1 MPTTQAEKA
10 IALASIGMWVFPAR
24 EKTEWVGTKLYEAKA
39 PYTERGVS
47 EASNDRARIEKWWAA
62 HPDALVGVNTG
73 KSGYIVLDIDM
84 DADHGRDG
92 YYYLTSM
99 ELDTPETFSYR
110 TPRGGEHKWYS
121 DPLGNLGP
129 TQNHVLPDGRRA
141 DGIDRRAGNS
151 YAIWWSDDV
160 PWDRIEAAPPPAWL
174 LTPNHSASGVEFNGT
189 PQTWVESLNDG
200 EPDDRVLAVIERMQD
215 DAPRDDMLKR
225 QRELIGLGAE
235 GHPGVPAALDI
246 LRGLWLSRSHVSGDP
261 NYEWQV
267 ALLDGIRKFGGTP
280 EPESVPGR
288 AIAVR
293 IAQEVTDP
301 TLSKLFFDSG
311 SREDRRRFI
320 RGLLRLGYTPDEVFA
335 TVWHVPLRGDL
346 SQKKLYQEIHD
357 IVENHQAVTSDDAPV
372 SLLTPAE
379 RAHVETIYNFVD
391 HYCYA
396 ASINQTPWNMAYH
409 RLNAWII
416 LALMFSDLTWID
428 IDKGLNLNLYG
439 FQIGPSGT
447 GKGEAMLDMHGFL
460 RHVGR
465 YDQISIDDDASESG
479 LLGALRDRGG
489 EVVWFHG
496 DEAERVLS
504 KMREDSKVA
513 WGGLQGTLTQLYDTG
528 YVPKQL
534 RSGTSKDVS
543 RENEV
548 RVRFNIWLTGTEKDI
563 FSNLTIS
570 QVQKG
575 FVARF
580 ISAFG
585 EPKQRT
591 REDMQTRR
599 KNKSAGD
606 DVRDTHLAA
615 LAVDLDEIRQ
625 HVSRSMRGGLV
636 PTDEA
641 IERMDDARIKA
652 LEMFE
657 HDPLWEVLEPNILRI
672 SFVMWKAAG
681 LNAISQGRMVIE
693 VDDVL
698 VAIRAS
704 EEWLANSVR
713 LIRGVRGSDFTGKV
727 EDVFNEISK
736 TGSISEKGLTSRVYS
751 SMSLS
756 KRELSEITEN
766 LLAQGRVRLDKGV
779 WRVSA
784 DD

>member
-10 IALASIGMWVFPAR
+10 VALASIGMFVFPAR
-24 EKTEWVGTKLYEAKA
+24 EKTEWVGKKLYEAKA

-47 EASNDRARIEKWWAA
+47 EASNDRARIERWWKTY
-62 HPDALVGVNTG
+62 PDALVGVNAG

-92 YYYLTSM
+92 YYYLTSL

-151 YAIWWSDDV
+151 YAIWWSDEV
-160 PWDRIEAAPPPAWL
+160 PWDRIEASPPPAWL
-174 LTPNHSASGVEFNGT
+174 LTPNHAASGVEFNGT

-200 EPDDRVLAVIERMQD
+200 EPDERVLGVVERMQD

-280 EPESVPGR
+280 EPDTIPDR

-301 TLSKLFFDSG
+301 ALAKMFFDSG
-311 SREDRRRFI
+311 SREDRRKFI
-320 RGLLRLGYTPDEVFA
+320 RGLLRLGYSPDDVFA

-346 SQKKLYQEIHD
+346 TQTKLYQEIHELA
-357 IVENHQAVTSDDAPV
+357 ENAPLTPVGDAPV

-379 RAHVETIYNFVD
+379 RAHVETIYSFVD

-396 ASINQTPWNMAYH
+396 ASINQRPWNMAYH
-409 RLNAWII
+409 RLNAWIV

-439 FQIGPSGT
+439 FQIGPSGS
-447 GKGEAMLDMHGFL
+447 GKSEAMLDMHGFL
-460 RHVGR
+460 HHVSR
-465 YDQISIDDDASESG
+465 YDEISIDDDASESG
-479 LLGALRDRGG
+479 LLGALRERGG

-504 KMREDSKVA
+504 KMREDSKVT

-534 RSGTSKDVS
+534 RAATAKEVS
-543 RENEV
+543 REEAV
-548 RVRFNIWLTGTEKDI
+548 RVKFNVWLDGTEDDI
-563 FSNLTIS
+563 FSNLTVS
-570 QVQKG
+570 QVKKG

-580 ISAFG
+580 ISGFG
-585 EPKQRT
+585 EKPDRTAEDLRT
-591 REDMQTRR
+591 RRR
-599 KNKSAGD
+599 QAGD
-606 DVRDTHLAA
+606 NSVRDPHLAA
-615 LAVDLDEIRQ
+615 LAVELDELRQ
-625 HVSRSMRGGLV
+625 HAKRSARGGLI
-636 PTDEA
+636 PTDA
-641 IERMDDARIKA
+641 AMERMDVARIRA
-652 LEMFE
+652 LELFE
-657 HDPLWEVLEPNILRI
+657 GDPLWDVLEPNILRI

-713 LIRGVRGSDFTGKV
+713 LMRGVKGSEFSGKV
-727 EDVFNEISK
+727 EKVFAEIAK
-736 TGSISEKGLTSRVYS
+736 TGSVSEQGLTSRVYGV
-751 SMSLS
+751 MSLN
-756 KRELSEITEN
+756 KRDLAEVMEN

-779 WRVSA
+779 WRVSK

>member
-1 MPTTQAEKA
+1 MF
-10 IALASIGMWVFPAR
+10 VFPAR
-24 EKTEWVGTKLYEAKA
+24 EKTEWVGPDLYEAKA
-39 PYTERGVS
+39 PYTKRGVS

-84 DADHGRDG
+84 DAEHGRDG
-92 YYYLTSM
+92 YYYLTSL

-110 TPRGGEHKWYS
+110 TPRGGEHRWYA

-141 DGIDRRAGNS
+141 EGIDRRAGNS

-174 LTPNHSASGVEFNGT
+174 LTPNQSNSGVAFNGT
-189 PQTWVESLNDG
+189 PQTWLEALNDG
-200 EPDDRVLAVIERMQD
+200 EPDERVLSVIERMQD

-261 NYEWQV
+261 NYEWSV
-267 ALLDGIRKFGGTP
+267 ALLDGVRKFGGTP
-280 EPESVPGR
+280 EPDTTPDK

-293 IAQEVTDP
+293 VAQEVTDP
-301 TLSKLFFDSG
+301 TLTRMFFDSG

-320 RGLLRLGYTPDEVFA
+320 RGLLRLGYSPDDVFA

-346 SQKKLYQEIHD
+346 TQKKLYQEIHD
-357 IVENHQAVTSDDAPV
+357 IVENQGATPTEDGPV

-379 RAHVETIYNFVD
+379 RAHVETIYSFVD

-396 ASINQTPWNMAYH
+396 ASINQRPWNMAYH

-416 LALMFSDLTWID
+416 LGLMFSDVGWID

-439 FQIGPSGT
+439 FQIGPSGS
-447 GKGEAMLDMHGFL
+447 GKSEAMLDMHGFL
-460 RHVGR
+460 HHIER
-465 YDQISIDDDASESG
+465 YDQISIDDDASEAG

-534 RSGTSKDVS
+534 RAASSKEVS
-543 RENEV
+543 REGAV
-548 RVRFNIWLTGTEKDI
+548 RVKFNVWLDGTEEDL
-563 FSNLTIS
+563 FTNLTVS
-570 QVQKG
+570 QVKKG

-585 EPKQRT
+585 EKPERT
-591 REDMQTRR
+591 REDIRTRR
-599 KNKSAGD
+599 RSQTINHE
-606 DVRDTHLAA
+606 VRDPHLAA
-615 LAVDLDEIRQ
+615 LAVELNEIRAHLIQ
-625 HVSRSMRGGLV
+625 TRRGALV

-641 IERMDDARIKA
+641 MHRMDDARIKA
-652 LEMFE
+652 LELFE
-657 HDPLWEVLEPNILRI
+657 GDPLWDVLEPNILRI

-681 LNAISQGRMVIE
+681 LNAVSQGRTVIE

-713 LIRGVRGSDFTGKV
+713 LMRGVRGSDFTGKV
-727 EDVFNEISK
+727 EKVFAEIAK
-736 TGSISEKGLTSRVYS
+736 TGSISEKGLTARVYGV
-751 SMSLS
+751 MALS
-756 KRELSEITEN
+756 KRDLTEITEN
-766 LLAQGRVRLDKGV
+766 LQAQGRVRLDKGV
-779 WRVSA
+779 WRVTK